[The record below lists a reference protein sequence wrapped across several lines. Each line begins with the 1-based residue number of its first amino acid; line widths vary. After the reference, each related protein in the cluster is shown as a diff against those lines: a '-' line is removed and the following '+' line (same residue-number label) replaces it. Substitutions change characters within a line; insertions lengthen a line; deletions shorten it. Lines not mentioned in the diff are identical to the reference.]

1 MANNA
6 VSVKGL
12 SELHDVL
19 KNFPI
24 KLEAKIMRGGLRAG
38 GKVFLD
44 SARSNVPKRTSQ
56 LRNSIRM
63 SGGKDASGTMYSV
76 ITAGSR
82 DKVYN
87 SKGRPIKNEPIFEI
101 NPSGVKNYKT
111 AFYAHMVEF
120 GTRRHFIKPAT
131 KKSLFFAGLT
141 KEIIDHPGAKQKPF
155 MRPAYDKNWNTAIET
170 MAEYIR
176 KRIDKE
182 GKKL

>member
-1 MANNA
+1 MANNT

-12 SELHDVL
+12 SDLHNVL
-19 KNFPI
+19 KNFPV
-24 KLEAKIMRGGLRAG
+24 KLEEKIMRGGMRAG
-38 GKVFLD
+38 GKVFLEA
-44 SARSNVPKRTSQ
+44 ARDNVPERTRQ

-101 NPSGVKNYKT
+101 NPNGVKNYKT

-120 GTRRHFIKPAT
+120 GTRRHFIKPSK
-131 KKSLFFAGLT
+131 KKSLFFAGLA
-141 KEIIDHPGAKQKPF
+141 KEVIDHPGARQKPF
-155 MRPAYDKNWNTAIET
+155 MRPAYDKNWNKAIEV
-170 MAEYIR
+170 MAEYVR

>member
-1 MANNA
+1 MANNS

-12 SELHDVL
+12 TELHSAL
-19 KNFPI
+19 QAFPV
-24 KLEAKIMRGGLRAG
+24 KLEQKVMRGGMRAG

-44 SARSNVPKRTSQ
+44 AARANVPKRTGQ

-63 SGGKDASGTMYSV
+63 SGGKDATGTMYSV

-101 NPSGVKNYKT
+101 NPNGVKNYKT

-120 GTRRHFIKPAT
+120 GTRRHFIKPSER
-131 KKSLFFAGLT
+131 KSLFFAGLA
-141 KEIIDHPGAKQKPF
+141 KEIIDHPGARQSPF
-155 MRPAYDKNWNTAIET
+155 MRPAYDKNWNEAIEV
-170 MAEYIR
+170 MAEYVR
-176 KRIDKE
+176 KRIEKE
-182 GKKL
+182 GNRL